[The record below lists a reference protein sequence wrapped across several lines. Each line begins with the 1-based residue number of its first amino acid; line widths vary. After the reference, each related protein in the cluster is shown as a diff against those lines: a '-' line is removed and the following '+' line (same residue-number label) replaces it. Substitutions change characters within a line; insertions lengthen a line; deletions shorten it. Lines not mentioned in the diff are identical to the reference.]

1 MQSRRINILYLA
13 PWVDFGGTD
22 KGTIDWFRCLDRDRF
37 RASLVT
43 TQPSPNRRLSE
54 VVPFADEVW
63 PLPELMAGR
72 DFPAFIAD
80 FVESRRVDVVHVMN
94 SRLGYDLLPD
104 LASLPVPPKVVVQ
117 LHVEEADRRGY
128 VRYVTTRY
136 GNLVDAF
143 SVTSRHL
150 GEAISTTRSRRH
162 RWT

>member
-72 DFPAFIAD
+72 GLPG
-80 FVESRRVDVVHVMN
+80 VHRRTSSSRAVW
-94 SRLGYDLLPD
+94 
-104 LASLPVPPKVVVQ
+104 
-117 LHVEEADRRGY
+117 
-128 VRYVTTRY
+128 TWC
-136 GNLVDAF
+136 
-143 SVTSRHL
+143 TS
-150 GEAISTTRSRRH
+150 
-162 RWT
+162 